1 MSRTRVAMVL
11 LGLLVLAVPAGV
23 LLTLPALNPGGCIV
37 QLEFAG
43 SAEVTDDFLTK
54 CEISSE
60 EVVAALWLDFAF
72 IAAYAALLVVAA
84 GLGVRLFR
92 GAGARAARYAAVSA
106 VVAAV
111 ADVVENTALLGVL
124 AGGELGWDGGFTI
137 AQAAALVKFVALV
150 PPVVVLVVVLLTLLV
165 RAARRS
171 TPTVELAE
179 LDPPPGASDP
189 GAPTAWAANYQ
200 LPARHLTREYQDRV
214 GVCLSGGGIRSA
226 TFAAGAFNALAQHRA
241 EDDAGLLDDAA
252 YLCTVSGG
260 GYFGGALQML
270 RYCGGRTEGQDKV
283 PLSSAFAPGSP
294 ELARL
299 RRHGKYIAD
308 GFTEWVGALVVVAR
322 NTVLGLGLIYAALLV
337 SAWLLASAYAAA
349 SPWSLPLF
357 VDQPADPSADEATVV
372 CAPNLAAGTW
382 LAVAVP
388 LGLAGLAWLLSGI
401 GTTWWRHR
409 SYAVASGSLA
419 LGLAVAVLAVGL
431 PALVSWITSLPAA
444 TGAEAD
450 VSACVEA
457 RPLSFGS
464 LAGVG
469 SLTALVAA
477 GTTVWN
483 VLAKQLG
490 SSDGTA
496 GVTGL
501 LGKAAFAT
509 RFVLT
514 VAVVVALAGVAAI
527 VFAAELSQALVARL
541 GDSWEGSAG
550 AAVAAVVLIFVTIV
564 FDQTRMSLHPFYK
577 RRLATAFAVR
587 RDRGSATATEIDWD
601 SLTTLSDF
609 GAPVAA
615 SGDLQKKESMRL
627 VVCAAANTTG
637 HALGAPG
644 RRVVPF
650 VFSSDAVGSPALG
663 YLDTQDLEE
672 KVAGCSYNVD
682 VTQTAAMALSG
693 AAFASAMGKASGPF
707 NAVIALTNARLGA
720 WLPNPRYHARRSTA
734 EESGLAATENPL
746 PRRRRLQY
754 YLREITGSYSPDAR
768 FVYVTDG
775 GHYENLGLVELLRR
789 RCSLI
794 YCVDASGD
802 RSLAYTLA
810 QAAALAYEELGVMFS
825 VDGMSL
831 AVGVSGDFG
840 LANDDLTALEARL
853 GGKCVVEATATYPRF
868 LRDTAAEAAHGEAPT
883 PSPAR
888 VIVGKAR
895 LTAGML
901 KDDANYD
908 LLAHAAANQDFPND
922 STADQWFDADQF
934 DAYLRLGQVVGRDM
948 AQRSTRSETAPAERA
963 GRDASDP
970 ALRVPGTAGQSG

>member
-1 MSRTRVAMVL
+1 MNRTRVVMVL
-11 LGLLVLAVPAGV
+11 LGLLVLGVPAGV
-23 LLTLPALNPGGCIV
+23 LWTLPALNPGGCIV

-43 SAEVTDDFLTK
+43 SAEVTDELLSE
-54 CEISSE
+54 CGISSE

-72 IAAYAALLVVAA
+72 IAAYTALLVVAA
-84 GLGVRLFR
+84 GVGMRLFR
-92 GAGARAARYAAVSA
+92 GSGARAARYAAVSA
-106 VVAAV
+106 VAAAV
-111 ADVVENTALLGVL
+111 ADFVENTALLGAL
-124 AGGELGWDGGFTI
+124 ADGEPGWDGGFTV

-150 PPVVVLVVVLLTLLV
+150 LPIVVGVVVLLTLVV
-165 RAARRS
+165 RAVWRP

-179 LDPPPGASDP
+179 VDSPPGASDP
-189 GAPTAWAANYQ
+189 GAPTAWAANYE
-200 LPARHLTREYQDRV
+200 LPARHLTRRYQDRV

-226 TFAAGAFNALAQHRA
+226 TFAAGAFNALAHHRT

-270 RYCGGRTEGQDKV
+270 RYCGGRTQGQDKIPV
-283 PLSSAFAPGSP
+283 ASAYAPGSP

-299 RRHGKYIAD
+299 RRHGKYIAE

-322 NTVLGLGLIYAALLV
+322 NTVLGLGLVYAVLLV

-357 VDQPADPSADEATVV
+357 VDQPVDPPVGGTTVA
-372 CAPNLAAGTW
+372 CAPNFAAGTW

-401 GTTWWRHR
+401 GPTGWRHW
-409 SYAVASGSLA
+409 SYAFAAGSLA
-419 LGLAVAVLAVGL
+419 LGVAIAVVVVVL
-431 PALVSWITSLPAA
+431 PSLVSWVAALPAA
-444 TGAEAD
+444 AGPEAD
-450 VSACVEA
+450 VSACA
-457 RPLSFGS
+457 DAQPLSFGS

-490 SSDGTA
+490 SSDGAA
-496 GVTGL
+496 GVAGL
-501 LGKAAFAT
+501 LGKASFAT

-514 VAVVVALAGVAAI
+514 LAVVVALAGLAAI

-541 GDSWEGSAG
+541 GDGWEGSGG
-550 AAVAAVVLIFVTIV
+550 AAVAAVVLVLVTIV

-587 RDRGSATATEIDWD
+587 RDRDSATATEIDWD

-609 GAPVAA
+609 GTPVAA
-615 SGDLQKKESMRL
+615 TGDLQKKESMRL

-663 YLDTQDLEE
+663 YLDTADLEE
-672 KVAGCSYNVD
+672 KVAGFSYDVD
-682 VTQTAAMALSG
+682 VTQTAAIALSG

-802 RSLAYTLA
+802 RSLAHTLA
-810 QAAALAYEELGVMFS
+810 QAAALAYEELGVTVS

-831 AVGVSGDFG
+831 AVGASGDFG

-853 GGKCVVEATATYPRF
+853 GGKCVVEATATYPEF
-868 LRDTAAEAAHGEAPT
+868 LRDTAAEAAQGEAPT

-888 VIVGKAR
+888 VIIGKAR

-901 KDDANYD
+901 KTDANYD
-908 LLAHAAANQDFPND
+908 LLAHAAANPDFPND

-948 AQRSTRSETAPAERA
+948 AQLSTGSETAPAERA
-963 GRDASDP
+963 GRDATERP
-970 ALRVPGTAGQSG
+970 